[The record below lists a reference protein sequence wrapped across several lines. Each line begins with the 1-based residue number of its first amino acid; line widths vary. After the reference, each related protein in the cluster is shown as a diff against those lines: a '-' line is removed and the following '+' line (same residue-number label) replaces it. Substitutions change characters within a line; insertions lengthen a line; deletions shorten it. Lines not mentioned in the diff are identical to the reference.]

1 MKKKI
6 LSMFL
11 SLSLIIVS
19 LFTFSGCDLLH
30 DNSKR
35 YYAEV
40 VATVGGEEITRN
52 EVLTMFNYYYYTM
65 GYYQYGYSED
75 VVYKMVI
82 EALVKNKIMTMEAK
96 KLEECKLND
105 EDIYYIWE
113 QVFNNVNS
121 QIDTNE
127 TEIKALLGI
136 KEEAKEEEEKKD
148 LPVFKE
154 YEKTI
159 PTGEIAEAE
168 VKRTKAEWMQDLQ
181 NSTNRTANYYR
192 SLAYSKYIEGLKESA
207 ANYDGK
213 VKSDSETLEAELE
226 RLYKYYE
233 ESRLVEKYTA
243 YMANKL
249 TVSADEINQE
259 YTKALNTQVQQFA
272 IANGYSTKIKDTSNT
287 DLVIY
292 RQNGDYYT
300 VQHILLQFDDYDKEL
315 KASNYL
321 YNLDNYVSAKD
332 ANTSLEQ
339 PFIDAFLAERE
350 NYALNTEDSLNMDYI
365 NPETGETNKDKD
377 GKDVSY
383 TLADFDALINGP
395 EGIYTKYKN
404 GDITYE
410 QLAKE
415 FFKLKFSFSKDGG
428 VTDLTSLTNLVG
440 YTLPK
445 STAEESGFVAEFAE
459 TCYELY
465 DQFLEPE
472 AGEKEYGIKRV
483 VTNFGVHYIMFT
495 GVINSGNL
503 SLDDE
508 FTLVSDQ
515 TVEEYFYEKLMAS
528 KQQSLSAD
536 VGSALYN
543 QYLNDGKIEIKYD
556 TYDECL

>member
-6 LSMFL
+6 LSIFL

-40 VATVGGEEITRN
+40 VATVGDETITRN

-82 EALVKNKIMTMEAK
+82 EALVKNKLMTMEARK
-96 KLEECKLND
+96 IDECKLND

-136 KEEAKEEEEKKD
+136 NEEVEEEEDAED

-159 PTGEIAEAE
+159 PSAELASAE
-168 VKRTKAEWMQDLQ
+168 VRKTKAEWVQDLE
-181 NSTNRTANYYR
+181 NSTNRTTNYYR
-192 SLAYSKYIEGLKESA
+192 SLAYSKYIENLKTSA
-207 ANYDGK
+207 TNYDGK
-213 VKSDSETLEAELE
+213 SKSDSETLETELQ

-243 YMANKL
+243 YMTNKI
-249 TVSADEINQE
+249 TVSSDEIYQE

-272 IANGYSTKIKDTSNT
+272 IANGYSSMIQDTSNT
-287 DLVIY
+287 DLVVY
-292 RQNGDYYT
+292 RQNGNYYT
-300 VQHILLQFDDYDKEL
+300 VQHILLQFADYDSEL

-321 YNLDNYVSAKD
+321 YNLDNYVSSSD
-332 ANTSLEQ
+332 ANTTLEQ
-339 PFIDAFLAERE
+339 PFIDAFLEERE

-377 GKDVSY
+377 GNEVSY
-383 TLADFDALINGP
+383 TLQDFDDLIFGTD
-395 EGIYTKYKN
+395 GIYTKYLN
-404 GDITYE
+404 GTITYE

-428 VTDLTSLTNLVG
+428 VADLTSLTNLVG

-445 STAEESGFVAEFAE
+445 SQSEDNGFVTEFAE

-503 SLDDE
+503 SLDDT
-508 FTLVSDQ
+508 FTLVSNQ
-515 TVEEYFYEKLMAS
+515 TVEEYFYEKLIAS
-528 KQQSLSAD
+528 RQQTISSD
-536 VGSALYN
+536 IGSALYN

-556 TYDECL
+556 TYEDCL